1 MDFLLPINGR
11 GLILTANSMNFERGS
26 LYSLFANRSSLY
38 FKQKS
43 LPSVNL
49 LMSIQIFLY
58 LINFF
63 VYHLLTLILGL
74 PETSQ
79 ARFYGNRMHVT
90 LVGVAE
96 DR

>member
-1 MDFLLPINGR
+1 
-11 GLILTANSMNFERGS
+11 
-26 LYSLFANRSSLY
+26 
-38 FKQKS
+38 
-43 LPSVNL
+43 
-49 LMSIQIFLY
+49 MSIQIFLY

-63 VYHLLTLILGL
+63 VYHLLTLIFGL

-79 ARFYGNRMHVT
+79 ARFYCIDMYVT